1 MLSIVTTVKD
11 IERLRQ
17 ITTVLARHGFGEVLQ
32 RAGLGGGKKEEG
44 EEEARRISLAERLRL
59 ALQDLGPSFIKL
71 GQIVSTR
78 PDLIPADIIVELKKL
93 QDNVPPMSLE
103 DVKAT
108 IAETLGAPAEEIY
121 ASFDEKP
128 LACASIGQVHRATLR
143 GEGEGAP
150 PVEVVVKVQR
160 PRIRATIERDLDLL
174 YFLARVVE
182 RAIPES
188 RIYSPVGL
196 VAEFDRAIMA
206 ELDFTVEAS
215 NAEAFAANFAG
226 KESFV
231 RFPQVYKQ
239 ASGKKVLTLE
249 FFDGKKIYAAVVAGA
264 SGATIARN
272 AVAVIVQMIF
282 EDGLFHADPHPGNIL
297 ILGPPEAP
305 VLGMLDLGLVGRLSA
320 EMRDRT
326 VDLMVAAVR
335 SDDAAIADA
344 LLAMGRP
351 RGTVDQGAFRAEVS
365 MLARKYLNKPLNE
378 IEISALIRD
387 LVQGAVKYEIEMPT
401 EMLMVGKSL
410 MTVEGIGKEIY
421 PELDVFTEV
430 RPHFMKLLWK
440 RYSPDRLA
448 REGLRVL
455 SDLATAARNLP
466 AQVHQILEDLRAG
479 RLEVKSVDPNLPGA
493 TDRLGRRIYT
503 SVVVG
508 AMTVGGT
515 GLLAVGRH
523 EGFAWTLLGIAGGQ
537 MLLHVGGDLKRK
549 YTKQR

>member
-1 MLSIVTTVKD
+1 MLSIVNTVKD
-11 IERLRQ
+11 IDRLRQ
-17 ITTVLARHGFGEVLQ
+17 ITTVLARHGFGEILA

-44 EEEARRISLAERLRL
+44 EDEARRISLAERLRL
-59 ALQDLGPSFIKL
+59 TLQELGPSFIKL
-71 GQIVSTR
+71 GQLVSTR
-78 PDLIPADIIVELKKL
+78 PDLIPADVITELKKL
-93 QDNVPPMSLE
+93 QDNVPPMSLD

-121 ASFDEKP
+121 ATFEEAP

-143 GEGEGAP
+143 VEDTPE
-150 PVEVVVKVQR
+150 PVQVVVKVQR

-196 VAEFDRAIMA
+196 VGEFDRAIMA
-206 ELDFTVEAS
+206 ELDFGVEAS
-215 NAEAFAANFAG
+215 NAEAFAQNFAG
-226 KESFV
+226 QEHLV
-231 RFPQVYKQ
+231 RFPKVYRQ

-249 FFDGKKIYAAVVAGA
+249 FFDGKKVYAAVAGGA
-264 SGATIARN
+264 SGAAIAKG
-272 AVAVIVQMIF
+272 AVAIIVQMIF

-305 VLGMLDLGLVGRLSA
+305 VVGMLDLGLVGRLSA

-335 SDDAAIADA
+335 GDDAGVADA

-351 RGTVDQGAFRAEVS
+351 RGREDQDAFRAEVS
-365 MLARKYLNKPLNE
+365 MLARKYLNKPLHE

-430 RPHFMKLLWK
+430 RPHFMRLLWK
-440 RYSPDRLA
+440 RYSPERLA
-448 REGLRVL
+448 REGLQVL
-455 SDLATAARNLP
+455 SELATAARNLP
-466 AQVHQILEDLRAG
+466 AQIHQILEDLRAG
-479 RLEVKSVDPNLPGA
+479 RLEVKSADPNLPGA
-493 TDRLGRRIYT
+493 QDRLGRRIYS
-503 SVVVG
+503 SVVVAALTLSG
-508 AMTVGGT
+508 SN
-515 GLLAVGRH
+515 LLTTPHASLG
-523 EGFAWTLLGIAGGQ
+523 WTLLGIAGAQ
-537 MLLHVGGDLKRK
+537 LLFHVGGDLRRK
-549 YTKQR
+549 YTKSR

>member
-32 RAGLGGGKKEEG
+32 RAGLGGKKEEG
-44 EEEARRISLAERLRL
+44 EDEARRISLAERLRL

-93 QDNVPPMSLE
+93 QDNVPAMSLD
-103 DVKAT
+103 DVKST
-108 IAETLGAPAEEIY
+108 IAETLGAPIEEIY
-121 ASFDEKP
+121 ASFEEAP

-143 GEGEGAP
+143 GETPDAP
-150 PVEVVVKVQR
+150 PVQVVVKVQR

-231 RFPQVYKQ
+231 RFPKVYKQ

-249 FFDGKKIYAAVVAGA
+249 FFDGKKVYAAVAAGA

-335 SDDAAIADA
+335 SDDAGIADA

-351 RGTVDQGAFRAEVS
+351 RGAIDQGAFRAEVS

-455 SDLATAARNLP
+455 SDVATATRNLP
-466 AQVHQILEDLRAG
+466 AQIHHILEDLRAG

-493 TDRLGRRIYT
+493 GDRLGRRIYS

-508 AMTVGGT
+508 AMTIGGSA
-515 GLLAVGRH
+515 LLAVGRH
-523 EGFAWTLLGIAGGQ
+523 EAFAWTLLGIAGGQ
-537 MLLHVGGDLKRK
+537 MLLHVGGDLRRK